1 MQEKEMKFIELT
13 LYTIDIKIFVNVEM
27 IGHFYRAETNNKQ
40 HAYTD
45 ICLLTNNNG
54 GMKVKESTYKILEL
68 IKQTNK
74 N

>member
-1 MQEKEMKFIELT
+1 MKEIKMKFIELT
-13 LYTIDIKIFVNVEM
+13 LFSNDIKIFCNVEM

-54 GMKVKESTYKILEL
+54 GMKVKESVNEIIQL
-68 IKQTNK
+68 IYN
-74 N
+74 

>member
-1 MQEKEMKFIELT
+1 MKEIKMKFIELT
-13 LYTIDIKIFVNVEM
+13 LYTNNIRIFVNVEM

-54 GMKVKESTYKILEL
+54 GMKVKESVNEIIQL
-68 IKQTNK
+68 IN

>member
-1 MQEKEMKFIELT
+1 MQEKKMKFIELT
-13 LYTIDIKIFVNVEM
+13 LYTNDIKIFVNVEM

-54 GMKVKESTYKILEL
+54 GMKVKESVNQILQL
-68 IKQTNK
+68 IN

>member
-1 MQEKEMKFIELT
+1 MKEIKMKFIELT
-13 LYTIDIKIFVNVEM
+13 LFANNIRIFVNVEM

-54 GMKVKESTYKILEL
+54 GMKVKESVNEIIQL
-68 IKQTNK
+68 IYN
-74 N
+74 